1 MIDLIET
8 IGPIV
13 GIVAFLG
20 LAVLA
25 FLIFQQARE
34 VRRLREW
41 AGRAPERA
49 AEAAEASLAAAEAR
63 GEAAEEAAAAEER
76 RRPPSAWRD
85 RVATAIGSSWRGI
98 NRGLPFDARYL
109 VVPLAAIAVA
119 AGVLTGGFG
128 LGGGDGQGNRN
139 GDGAGEGQQ
148 RPRVAVLNA
157 TQVEEPGGTVIQG
170 VPGLADEVVERV
182 VQPAAG
188 FRPGRRDNAAS
199 GSEET
204 LVMFERGAR
213 RDANR
218 LANEIEPILG
228 TAPVEPMTQE
238 VRDRAGGAPLAI
250 VVGQDDADF

>member
-1 MIDLIET
+1 MIDLIER

-13 GIVAFLG
+13 GIVAFIG

-63 GEAAEEAAAAEER
+63 GEAAEEAAPDQER
-76 RRPPSAWRD
+76 GERPRAWRH
-85 RVATAIGSSWRGI
+85 RVATTVGSWWQRI
-98 NRGLPFDARYL
+98 DRGLPFDARYL
-109 VVPLAAIAVA
+109 AVPLVAIVVA
-119 AGVLTGGFG
+119 AGVLTSGFG
-128 LGGGDGQGNRN
+128 LAGGDGQGNRN
-139 GDGAGEGQQ
+139 GERVGGQQQ

-157 TQVEEPGGTVIQG
+157 TQVEESGGTMIQG
-170 VPGLADEVVERV
+170 VPGLADEVADRV
-182 VQPAAG
+182 VRPAAG

-199 GSEET
+199 GSVET

-218 LANEIEPILG
+218 LAAEIEPTLQ
-228 TAPVEPMTQE
+228 TAGVEPMTQE

-250 VVGQDDADF
+250 VVGQDDANF